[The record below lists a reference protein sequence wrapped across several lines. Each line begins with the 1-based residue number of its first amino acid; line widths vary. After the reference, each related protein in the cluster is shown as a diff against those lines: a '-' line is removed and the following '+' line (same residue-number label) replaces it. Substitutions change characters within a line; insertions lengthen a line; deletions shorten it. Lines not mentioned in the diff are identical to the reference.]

1 MPSIKDPHN
10 VQIGATAVTDVL
22 SIRWSEDRAV
32 IRARADDDLYDT
44 IAEFGGASVAGTVT
58 FRDPVQAAAF
68 AGEAGTLLCAFAG
81 IGGGADRTL
90 TIANCATGGAR
101 NAGGHDAVATAAVP
115 FVARSADG
123 TTSPVTLA

>member
-10 VQIGATAVTDVL
+10 VQIGSTAVTDVR
-22 SIRWSEDRAV
+22 SIRWSEDRDV

-44 IAEFGGASVAGTVT
+44 IAEFGGAAVAGTVS

-68 AGEAGTLLCAFAG
+68 AGQGGTLSCAFTG

-90 TIANCATGGAR
+90 TVANCSTGGACSVG
-101 NAGGHDAVATAAVP
+101 AHDAVAAAAVP

-123 TTSPVTLA
+123 TTSPVSLA